1 MIIWSLHLPGAGDA
15 FINQKNDYRQWNDRP
30 WHGMV
35 AGLQVLRP
43 PCSDGPWRGDDS
55 VPDTEWELPLSPLG
69 GEHLGWPRSSAMFRA
84 WSWDSYLKVKRLE
97 LEMTL
102 SIQPPQVNLE
112 GRRYLCENE
121 KEVLLHLG
129 HLVCVQALAAQSHT
143 TALINPFYVILTFIY
158 WCQACSVTYF
168 ETSQQLFRIG
178 VVLLISLVGEKAQRS
193 LFDWLS

>member
-1 MIIWSLHLPGAGDA
+1 MITWSLHLPGAGDA

-102 SIQPPQVNLE
+102 SIQPPRWTWRADGTSVRMRKKCSFIWDTWSASRHWPPNRTPQPW
-112 GRRYLCENE
+112 
-121 KEVLLHLG
+121 
-129 HLVCVQALAAQSHT
+129 
-143 TALINPFYVILTFIY
+143 LIP
-158 WCQACSVTYF
+158 SM
-168 ETSQQLFRIG
+168 
-178 VVLLISLVGEKAQRS
+178 
-193 LFDWLS
+193 